1 MGLFVCGA
9 GKSFENVRKRG
20 NFHLVCSTKKVTK
33 LLAKPTFKRFVIIS
47 PDLALVEMLKCKVTL
62 NKPIYTGF
70 TVLEMSKWLMY
81 DFHYNT
87 MRNMFPG
94 QLRLL
99 FTDTGNFCLFV
110 CGCLVVA

>member
-1 MGLFVCGA
+1 M
-9 GKSFENVRKRG
+9 
-20 NFHLVCSTKKVTK
+20 CSTKKVTK

-99 FTDTGNFCLFV
+99 FTDTGNFCLV
-110 CGCLVVA
+110 SSRSMIRCI